1 MAHWRAMLPPTH
13 FLEVE
18 YEAVVDDLE
27 GQARRMIAF
36 LGLPWDPA
44 CLEFHRTKRPV
55 RTASVNQVRKPIY
68 RGSVGRWRAHA
79 AQLGPLLKALGVE
92 A

>member
-1 MAHWRAMLPPTH
+1 L
-13 FLEVE
+13 
-18 YEAVVDDLE
+18 D
-27 GQARRMIAF
+27 
-36 LGLPWDPA
+36 WDPA
-44 CLEFHRTKRPV
+44 CLEFHRTRRAV

-79 AQLGPLLKALGVE
+79 AYLGPLLKTLGVE